1 MEIFQALLYIGLL
14 FSFSLVFYKLIF
26 PSGRV
31 QHKNLP
37 PSPPRIPILGHFHL
51 LKKPF
56 HHALH
61 NLSQKYGPVFFLWLG
76 WRPVL
81 VISTPS
87 AIEECFTKNDIIFAN
102 RPLFPSTRLLE
113 KGSLVMSP
121 YGPYWRNLRRFAAS
135 EIFSSAR
142 IQMTSRIRADEVRCL
157 AKKLFARGNR
167 KPAEVN
173 SLFYVLT
180 FNIMMKM
187 VSGERYFEGDELE
200 SEKGR
205 VEFNDI
211 KQTFAPLSG
220 PAVGDFF
227 PFLEFLSNVIGRV
240 KSERLQRKRDAF
252 MQNLVDAQRRRKKR
266 SCPVTEEGD
275 EKRKNIIDVMLMLQE
290 SEPEFYTDAVIKA
303 IIKVM
308 LVGGTDASTTTLE
321 AAVSFLISNPN
332 EFNKARDEID
342 SNVGQSRLV
351 DDGDL
356 SKLTYLHC
364 IINEALR
371 LGPTVPLS
379 VLHKVSEDCVVG
391 GFTVPSGTILLVNNW
406 ALHNDPTLWADPTLF
421 KPERFNGPE
430 GEKVGYKFVP
440 FGSGRRACPGVS
452 LAMRVMALALGTLI
466 QCFDWEKGEEN
477 SEGGGNGRKMENG
490 RLMPILFRPRKAL
503 MDALSE
509 L

>member
-1 MEIFQALLYIGLL
+1 MEIMQALLYIGFL
-14 FSFSLVFYKLIF
+14 FSFSLIFYKFIF
-26 PSGRV
+26 PSSRV

-61 NLSQKYGPVFFLWLG
+61 NLSLKYGPVFSLRFG
-76 WRPVL
+76 CCPVL

-87 AIEECFTKNDIIFAN
+87 AVEECFTKNDIIFAN
-102 RPLFPSTRLLE
+102 RPLFPSTRQPE
-113 KGSLVMSP
+113 KEVVSFSIVP
-121 YGPYWRNLRRFAAS
+121 YGPQWRGLRRFATI

-142 IQMTSRIRADEVRCL
+142 VQMTSEIRTDEVRCL
-157 AKKLFARGNR
+157 AKKLFAGGNG
-167 KPAEVN
+167 KVEVN
-173 SLFYVLT
+173 PLFYMLN

-187 VSGERYFEGDELE
+187 VSGKRHFEGDELE

-205 VEFNDI
+205 VEFKDI
-211 KQTFAPLSG
+211 RQMFSPPSG
-220 PAVGDFF
+220 LAVGNFF
-227 PFLEFLSNVIGRV
+227 PLLKPVSYLFGGL
-240 KSERLQRKRDAF
+240 KTERLQRKRGAF
-252 MQNLVDAQRRRKKR
+252 MQNLIDAQRRKKR
-266 SCPVTEEGD
+266 SCPVTDEGD
-275 EKRKNIIDVMLMLQE
+275 EKRKNIIDVMLKLQE
-290 SEPEFYTDAVIKA
+290 SEPEFYTDAVMKG
-303 IIKVM
+303 IILVM
-308 LVGGTDASTTTLE
+308 LVGGTEASTTTLE

-332 EFNKARDEID
+332 EFSKARDEID

-371 LGPTVPLS
+371 LGPTVPLN
-379 VLHKVSEDCVVG
+379 VLHKASEECVVG

-406 ALHNDPTLWADPTLF
+406 AVHNDPTLWADPTSF
-421 KPERFNGPE
+421 KPERFNDAE
-430 GEKVGYKFVP
+430 GEKLGYKFVP

-477 SEGGGNGRKMENG
+477 FEGGGNGRKMENG
-490 RLMPILFRPRKAL
+490 RSMPIAIRPRKAL
-503 MDALSE
+503 IDALFE